1 MKIESKNII
10 EEQGDFP
17 SDMSV
22 MVVDDDP
29 QIRLLIRTNLEK
41 RGCQHVYEAMDGTAA
56 INQMAEIFPDLILL
70 DLAMPRMGGIAVCD
84 WVRKR
89 RQDIPIIVLSALY
102 EEDLMIEALD
112 AGADDYV
119 KKPFK
124 MNILMAKIRAVMRRI
139 EALIQTGR
147 ERNRLV
153 IGGFVVDFSA
163 KRAFVDG
170 EDIRLTRTEF
180 ALLSE
185 LARNPDLIL
194 SHDELLER
202 VWGPEYRGS
211 NHYLHVYLGRVRKKM
226 GDIYNKLLE
235 TVPGIGYTLYGQLT
249 D

>member
-1 MKIESKNII
+1 MNNMSENTVA
-10 EEQGDFP
+10 EQENFP

-22 MVVDDDP
+22 LIVDDDP
-29 QIRLLIRTNLEK
+29 QIRLLIRANLEK
-41 RGCQHVYEAMDGTAA
+41 RGCQYVLEAMDGTSA
-56 INQMAEIFPDLILL
+56 INQMTEAFPDLILL

-119 KKPFK
+119 KKPFQ

-139 EALIQTGR
+139 DALIQTGR

-153 IGGFVVDFSA
+153 IDDFVVDFSA
-163 KRAFVDG
+163 KRAFVND

-180 ALLSE
+180 SLLSE
-185 LARNPDLIL
+185 LAKNLDLIL

-226 GDIYNKLLE
+226 GDVYSNLLE
-235 TVPGIGYTLYGQLT
+235 TVPGIGYTLYSKLP
-249 D
+249 